1 MAAILTGNIVS
12 SDGTTIPGIKLSSPQ
27 LKNLKSIYDTA
38 IKSGQSPTEAFNSAA
53 SKVYTTDGNSLVDAL
68 QLAQTALNLHGG
80 PANPNITSNIP
91 QMVQSRISSKDLSSI
106 LNGGSGGM
114 HYSSSNSSGG
124 SSSDHSTLII
134 DTILIFL
141 LVGFLFMSEPSS
153 NVSKHHPGQET
164 LSGASLKR

>member
-1 MAAILTGNIVS
+1 MAAILTGNIVA

-27 LKNLKSIYDTA
+27 LKNLKSIYDAA
-38 IKSGQSPTEAFNSAA
+38 IKAGQSSTEAFNSAA
-53 SKVYTTDGNSLVDAL
+53 SKVYTVDGNSLADAL

-106 LNGGSGGM
+106 LNGGSGL
-114 HYSSSNSSGG
+114 HYSSSGSTDG
-124 SSSDHSTLII
+124 SSNHSTLII

-164 LSGASLKR
+164 LSGTSFKR

>member
-1 MAAILTGNIVS
+1 MAAILTGNIVA

-38 IKSGQSPTEAFNSAA
+38 IKAGQSSTEAFNSAA
-53 SKVYTTDGNSLVDAL
+53 SKVYTVDGNSLADAL
-68 QLAQTALNLHGG
+68 QLVQTALNLHGG

-91 QMVQSRISSKDLSSI
+91 QMVESRISSKDLSSI
-106 LNGGSGGM
+106 LNGGSGL
-114 HYSSSNSSGG
+114 HYSSSDSSGG

-164 LSGASLKR
+164 LSGASFKR